1 MALSDLFGFPLGR
14 RRKGNGDSDGG
25 GDSRLKSVVAPNADD
40 GTASVEIAPSG
51 FYASTLDLDGQIRD
65 ENTQINQYR
74 GMINHGEIES
84 AVDDIINEAIVTEEG
99 TPTVR
104 LVLDDVDMPDKVKDA
119 IRAEF
124 DKILRMLD
132 FNNRGYEIFRKWYVD
147 GRIYF
152 HMIVDPEQQSKGIQE
167 LRYVDP
173 INIRKVQEVKKEKQ
187 PGTNIDLIGDV
198 QEYFLFTPET
208 KPGSGTGQAVKISTE
223 SIAYI
228 NSGLFDPQKKL
239 IISYLHKAIKPLNQ
253 LRMIEDAV
261 VIYRISR
268 APERRIFYIDI
279 GSLPKMK
286 AEEYM
291 RSLMN
296 KYRNKLVYDATT
308 GELRDEKRHLSML
321 EDYWLPRREGGKG
334 TEIQTLPGGQNLSE
348 MQDVEYFKKKLYR
361 SLNVPIS
368 RLESNNG
375 FNLGR
380 SSEIT
385 RDELKF
391 SKFVSKLRSK
401 FNGMFLQILRRQLT
415 LKKIIRPEE
424 WPDIEFKM
432 HLDYL
437 RDSHFTELKNAEIMK
452 SRLELLNGVDNYV
465 GRYFSTAW
473 IRKHIL
479 MQPEELVK
487 ELDDEVTYEKKE
499 GIIGGERDTA
509 QIKTRIDALET
520 IDKYIGKYYSL
531 GYIRRNILQQNPSE
545 IIAMDKEIEAEKAAG
560 IKPEP
565 RPDLI
570 KALGGAKAYG
580 AGYDKAPDDITQHM
594 DGGLHTIGSEKD
606 PEVPEDQADAST
618 SADAPAPVDGAV
630 PNGTASAVQDT
641 ALNGAQVDSLL
652 TIVTNVKMGLLPK
665 EAGKALVTA
674 AFPSLT
680 PEKINAIFDP
690 IEIDKTPPPVAP
702 GAPGVP
708 GAKPPAAK
716 PPKTPKPPKV

>member
-1 MALSDLFGFPLGR
+1 MAFQLPFGLEIGR
-14 RRKGNGDSDGG
+14 RRKNSDSSNG
-25 GDSRLKSVVAPNADD
+25 GDKRLKSFVAPNNED

-51 FYASTLDLDGQIRD
+51 FYASTIDLDGSIRD
-65 ENTQINQYR
+65 DNTQIQQYR
-74 GMINHGEIES
+74 SMALHSEIES

-99 TPTVR
+99 TPTVKII
-104 LVLDDVDMPDKVKDA
+104 LDDLDYSDKVKNA
-119 IRAEF
+119 IREEF
-124 DKILRMLD
+124 DGILRMLD
-132 FNNRGYEIFRKWYVD
+132 FNNRGYEIFRRWYVD
-147 GRIYF
+147 GKTYF
-152 HMIVDPEQQSKGIQE
+152 HMIVDTNEPRKGIQE
-167 LRYVDP
+167 LRWVDAL
-173 INIRKVQEVKKEKQ
+173 NIRKVQEVKKEKQ
-187 PGTNIDLIGDV
+187 EGTNIDLKGQV
-198 QEYFLFTPET
+198 EEFFLFTP
-208 KPGSGTGQAVKISTE
+208 PDNSNSGYRGQSIKISPDA
-223 SIAYI
+223 IAYI
-228 NSGLFDPQKKL
+228 HSGLYDSTKKL

-296 KYRNKLVYDATT
+296 KYRNKLVYDANT
-308 GELRDEKRHLSML
+308 GELRDERRHLSML

-334 TEIQTLPGGQNLSE
+334 TEITTLPGGQNLSE

-368 RLESNNG
+368 RLESNTG

-401 FNGMFLQILRRQLT
+401 FNGLFLQILRKQLI
-415 LKKIIRPEE
+415 LKNIIREEE
-424 WPDIEFKM
+424 WPEIAFKI

-452 SRLELLNGVDNYV
+452 SRMELLTSVDAFV
-465 GRYFSTAW
+465 GRYFSTDW
-473 IRKHIL
+473 IRKNIL
-479 MQPEELVK
+479 MQNEELIA
-487 ELDDEVTYEKKE
+487 ELDSQVTAEKKE
-499 GIIGGERDTA
+499 GIISGERDTA

-531 GYIRRNILQQNPSE
+531 GYIRRNILQQNPAE
-545 IIAMDKEIEAEKAAG
+545 ITAMDKEIETERAAG

-580 AGYDKAPDDITQHM
+580 AGYNQAPDEITNHM
-594 DGGLHTIGSEKD
+594 DGGLHTIGSEVD
-606 PEVPEDQADAST
+606 PSTPEDGAAISGT
-618 SADAPAPVDGAV
+618 SDSSSNSIP
-630 PNGTASAVQDT
+630 TAVQDT

-652 TIVTNVKMGLLPK
+652 TIISNVKMAILPK
-665 EAGKALVTA
+665 DAAKALVGA
-674 AFPSLT
+674 AFPSLSQDQ
-680 PEKINAIFDP
+680 INSIFDP
-690 IEIDKTPPPVAP
+690 IAVDKNPPPIIPKEPTIP
-702 GAPGVP
+702 GG
-708 GAKPPAAK
+708 KPK
-716 PPKTPKPPKV
+716 QPKPKVNNAGASA